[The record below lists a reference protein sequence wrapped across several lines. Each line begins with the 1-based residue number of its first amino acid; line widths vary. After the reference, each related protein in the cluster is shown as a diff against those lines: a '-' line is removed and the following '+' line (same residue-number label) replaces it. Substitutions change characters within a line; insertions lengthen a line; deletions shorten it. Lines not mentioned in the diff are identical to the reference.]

1 MKEFLERHREVILGT
16 LSGFDRVLFRGSPD
30 AMGYARGMDLKL
42 RELGVRYDRYYDF
55 VKRVSKGITDH
66 AQALAKEQKRPL
78 VHLNSAYINK
88 EEFAKEIQQRDGIE
102 QGLICIL
109 TCVER
114 CQTYALRRRGEQNW
128 LHLVPEQRKCQ
139 FVYFYLQDPEFGL
152 MHVRLQTW
160 LPMTIQVCM
169 NGREYLARQLT
180 REGIAFTKC
189 DNSFTHINNLP
200 RAQELL
206 DQLVKRDW
214 VQTLKGYAERFNPWC
229 RPDNELRFRGYY
241 WTIRQSEVAT
251 DILFR
256 DAASLQ
262 KVYPAL
268 VRHALDHFRSPD
280 VLRFFNRRLTGHFH
294 NEINTD
300 VKQFPEGTR
309 IKHWVEENSIKMYDK
324 SGSVLRIE
332 TTLNEPNRFKV
343 LRQCTRQG
351 QQVLAWFHLRKGVV
365 DIERRA
371 EISRAANERYLTA
384 LAVVALPAPVQELLD
399 PVHCPVVRK
408 GVRYRALR
416 PVAPDDAK
424 LLAILLTGA
433 FAIQG
438 FRNRDLYAHLYPDPS
453 PPADERRRRSN
464 RITRTLRLLR
474 AHGLIRKVP
483 HTTYYRV
490 SQKGH
495 QVISTTT
502 TLRNLQLSDLSL

>member
-1 MKEFLERHREVILGT
+1 
-16 LSGFDRVLFRGSPD
+16 
-30 AMGYARGMDLKL
+30 MDLKL
-42 RELGVRYDRYYDF
+42 RELGVRYDRYFDF

-66 AQALAKEQKRPL
+66 AQALAKAQKRPL
-78 VHLNSAYINK
+78 VHLNSATINK
-88 EEFAKEIQQRDGIE
+88 EEFAREVQHRDKIE

-128 LHLVPEQRKCQ
+128 LQLVPEQRKCQ
-139 FVYFYLQDPEFGL
+139 FLYFYLQDPEFGL

-160 LPMTIQVCM
+160 LPMTIQVCV
-169 NGREYLARQLT
+169 NGREFLARQLT

-189 DNSFTHINNLP
+189 DNSFTHIDDLS

-206 DQLVKRDW
+206 DQLLKRDW
-214 VQTLKGYAERFNPWC
+214 VQTLNKYAEQFNPWC

-241 WTIRQSEVAT
+241 WTFRQSEVAT

-256 DAASLQ
+256 DAASLE

-332 TTLNEPNRFKV
+332 TTLNEPGRFKV

-351 QQVLAWFHLRKGVV
+351 QQVLAWFALRKGVV
-365 DIERRA
+365 DIERRV
-371 EISRAANERYLTA
+371 EICRAANERYLAA
-384 LAVVALPAPVQELLD
+384 LAVVALPAPVQALLD

-424 LLAILLTGA
+424 LLALLLTGA

-438 FRNRDLYAHLYPDPS
+438 FRNRDLYALLYPDPT
-453 PPADERRRRSN
+453 PPPEERRRRSN

-483 HTTYYRV
+483 RTTYYRV
-490 SQKGH
+490 SEKGH
-495 QVISTTT
+495 RVISTTT

>member
-1 MKEFLERHREVILGT
+1 M
-16 LSGFDRVLFRGSPD
+16 
-30 AMGYARGMDLKL
+30 
-42 RELGVRYDRYYDF
+42 
-55 VKRVSKGITDH
+55 
-66 AQALAKEQKRPL
+66 
-78 VHLNSAYINK
+78 HLNSSSINK
-88 EEFAKEIQQRDGIE
+88 EEYAREVQQRDGI
-102 QGLICIL
+102 QAGLICIL

-139 FVYFYLQDPEFGL
+139 FMDYYLQDPEFGL

-160 LPMTIQVCM
+160 LPMTIQVCL
-169 NGREYLARQLT
+169 NGREYLASKLT
-180 REGIAFTKC
+180 KEGIGFTKC
-189 DNSFTHINNLP
+189 DNSFTHIDDLP

-206 DQLVKRDW
+206 DQLQKRDW
-214 VQTLKGYAERFNPWC
+214 VQTLNKYAVRYNPWC

-241 WTIRQSEVAT
+241 WTIRQSEMAT

-280 VLRFFNRRLTGHFH
+280 VLRFFNRKMTGHFH

-300 VKQFPEGTR
+300 YKQFPEGIR
-309 IKHWVEENSIKMYDK
+309 LKHGVEENSIKMYDK
-324 SGSVLRIE
+324 SGSVLRVE
-332 TTLNEPNRFKV
+332 TTLNEPGRFKV
-343 LRQCTRQG
+343 LRQAMRQG
-351 QQVLAWFHLRKGVV
+351 RQVLAWFALRKGVV

-371 EISRAANERYLTA
+371 EISRAANERDLAA

-399 PVHCPVVRK
+399 PVHRPVVRK

-433 FAIQG
+433 FALQG
-438 FRNRDLYAHLYPDPS
+438 FRNRDLYAQLDPDPE
-453 PPADERRRRSN
+453 PDPTERRRRSN

-474 AHGLIRKVP
+474 AHGLIRNVP
-483 HTTYYRV
+483 HTTDYRV
-490 SQKGH
+490 SETGH

-502 TLRNLQLSDLSL
+502 TLRHLQLSDLSL